1 LALARLAALATV
13 SRNAGEGFWSRRP
26 EAQKVIAYRAGRLE
40 LGWFPPRTPGMGRYG
55 AICGRKPVRLSWHAV
70 AGALRGN
77 ALAAFPQAAFE
88 QDVVVQQFFG
98 RRMVIDSRPAAIR
111 HVLIDNAQNY
121 ERSTT
126 TARVLRPLFGR
137 GLFFSSGEE
146 WRRQRRNAAHGFNPR
161 AVAQLAGQTA
171 EAAHGLV
178 EALAPRTADALDLIP
193 LLRRLALGIIGQT
206 MFSLDMRRYG
216 ATLQMLIMDYAARL
230 GRPTLAD
237 FLLPASVPSPADLAR
252 YRFRRHWRALIDAIV
267 EERRQRDR
275 EVGQSDLF
283 DVLAGPEDAPAD
295 RDELADQ
302 VATVVVAGHD
312 TTASALFWALYLL
325 ARDPEAQARVAEEAA
340 ELDLDPDRAPG
351 SLPKLTWVRAVI
363 DEALRLYP
371 PSFVIVRQ
379 ALGDDRVEGVTV
391 PAGSMILIAPWVLH
405 RHRALWDEPERF
417 EPSRFLPGAPTPE
430 RFAYLPFGVGPRT
443 CIGAAFALT
452 ELVLVLAILT
462 RAFRVELA
470 EERVVT
476 PTAIV
481 TIQPDIPPAF
491 RLRRRTP

>member
-1 LALARLAALATV
+1 
-13 SRNAGEGFWSRRP
+13 
-26 EAQKVIAYRAGRLE
+26 
-40 LGWFPPRTPGMGRYG
+40 M
-55 AICGRKPVRLSWHAV
+55 RLSWRAV
-70 AGALRGN
+70 TGALRGN
-77 ALAAFPQAAFE
+77 ALAAFPAAAFE
-88 QDVVVQQFFG
+88 QEVVVQQFFG
-98 RRMVIDSRPAAIR
+98 RRMVIDNRPPAIR
-111 HVLIDNAQNY
+111 HVLIENAQNY
-121 ERSTT
+121 ARGTA

-137 GLFFSSGEE
+137 GLFFSSGDE
-146 WRRQRRNAAHGFNPR
+146 WRRQRRDAAHGFNPR

-171 EAAHGLV
+171 AAAHGLV
-178 EALAPRTADALDLIP
+178 EALEPRTAEPLDLIP
-193 LLRRLALGIIGQT
+193 VLRRLALGIIGQT

-237 FLLPASVPSPADLAR
+237 FLLPASVPSPADIAR

-267 EERRQRDR
+267 EDRRQRER
-275 EVGQSDLF
+275 EIGRHDLF
-283 DVLAGPEDAPAD
+283 DVLSGPQDAPAD

-325 ARDPEAQARVAEEAA
+325 ARDPEAQERAAEEAA
-340 ELDLDPDRAPG
+340 GVDLDPDRAAE
-351 SLPKLTWVRAVI
+351 SLSRLTWVRAVV

-379 ALGDDRVEGVTV
+379 ALGDDRVEGLAV
-391 PAGSMILIAPWVLH
+391 PAGSMILISPWVLH

-417 EPSRFLPGAPTPE
+417 IPSRFLPGAPTPE

-452 ELVLVLAILT
+452 ELVLVLAILV

-470 EERVVT
+470 AERVAV
-476 PTAIV
+476 PTATV
-481 TIQPDIPPAF
+481 TIQPGTPPAF
-491 RLRRRTP
+491 RLRSRA